1 MTSIDSSLLLGF
13 YQARTGQSS
22 LATGSSVTGKTK
34 YAPTAPWATNS
45 VAPRASALVES
56 VMQGRKFIDENAAVL
71 DLPGASTD
79 YRKLFSLFQGL
90 NALTGLAER
99 MSVRGVTD
107 AEKGKIE
114 KLFAKGLAQTVAYA
128 DSVKL
133 EDIRLTRGEAML
145 SDKTKVGVPRANYT
159 YTTATVH
166 EGNATEAVSK
176 FAGAAS
182 FTIAVKKLNTTQNI
196 TIDLSEMSGTRS
208 MSSVATF
215 INSKL
220 EAAGVTTRFQ
230 VSRTAGEPKVI
241 TTGGTKVTLP
251 ATSDK
256 FAFKVVGDSAEQVT
270 FSANA
275 ATPAVYVATTAGN
288 PDPDKDKTTDDAVY
302 ASSLVKTAAS
312 TTPGG
317 VGTKVFSNG
326 FEKTVT
332 GIKDS
337 QVGPDGSVYM
347 LAEVNGDIDGQAI
360 KGTGDIA
367 LLKYDS
373 AGQLLYTRT
382 LGAVGTV
389 KANALTVSSDG
400 KVAIAGSVTGEMQGT
415 ANGPINSGPTSSLS
429 DSFVTLY
436 DAKGDEVWTQRR
448 GALQADEATA
458 VAFSDDGATVFVGGK
473 TKSTMPGAASAS
485 GGWDGYLSGI
495 TTSATGI
502 PVTQFTQQFG
512 TAADEAVEGLVVNGS
527 QVIVAGMEDK
537 HAVLRSY
544 TVSGATVTAG
554 ATRDLGDLEGGA
566 LAGIKLDGG
575 QLYVGGST
583 RNAALAVGTPASA
596 HAGGM
601 DGFAARLSTDL
612 SSTGA
617 DALAYYGGTKDD
629 TVTGMAVANG
639 KVWLTGVAGDNL
651 PGGSTPIASK
661 DGYIVELDPFSGQA
675 SSAQRITGKDGYVT
689 PTSIAVDASGASVLD
704 AFGLPKG
711 ALQYT
716 DSAKIV
722 SATAARAGDTF
733 QIRTREGGALT
744 TVTLA
749 ADDTLET
756 LAAKIKRAGGYRAKV
771 EVISDGEFRRIKITP
786 ANDNATVEILPGKSG
801 KNMLDALGLAEG
813 VVRKTEVVN
822 GKTVA
827 ADGKGNIYGLA
838 LANDISLKDEDAIRN
853 AQLVLSKA
861 MSAIRSAYK
870 DLENAAKPPSLTSG
884 SNAGG
889 PVPAYLSNQ
898 ISNYQAALNRLGGGG

>member
-13 YQARTGQSS
+13 YQARTGQST
-22 LATGSSVTGKTK
+22 LATGSSYTGKTK

-45 VAPRASALVES
+45 GAPRASALVET
-56 VMQGRKFIDENAAVL
+56 VMQGRRFIDENAATL
-71 DLPGASTD
+71 DLPGASAD
-79 YRKLFSLFQGL
+79 YKKLFSLFQGL

-99 MSVRGVTD
+99 MGQRGVTD
-107 AEKGKIE
+107 AEKTKIE
-114 KLFAKGLAQTVAYA
+114 KLFTKGLTETVAYA
-128 DSVKL
+128 DSVKM
-133 EDIRLTRGEAML
+133 EGIRLTRGEAML

-166 EGNATEAVSK
+166 EGNSTEAVPQ

-182 FTIAVKKLNTTQNI
+182 FTISVKKLSGTQNI
-196 TIDLSEMSGTRS
+196 NIDLSEMTGTRS

-220 EAAGVTTRFQ
+220 SDAGVISRFST
-230 VSRTAGEPKVI
+230 SRTPGEPKVV
-241 TTGGTKVTLP
+241 TTGNTKVTLP

-256 FAFKVVGDSAEQVT
+256 FAFKITGDSAEAVT
-270 FSANA
+270 FSAPA

-302 ASSLVKTAAS
+302 ASSMIKTGAA

-317 VGTKVFSNG
+317 VGTRVFANG
-326 FEKTVT
+326 LAKTVT
-332 GIKDS
+332 GVKDS
-337 QVGPDGSVYM
+337 QVGADGSVYM
-347 LAEVNGDIDGQAI
+347 LAEVKGDIDGQAI
-360 KGTGDIA
+360 KGATDIA

-373 AGQLLYTRT
+373 QGQLLYTRT

-389 KANALTVSSDG
+389 KANALTVSDDG
-400 KVAIAGSVTGEMQGT
+400 KVAIAGSITGQMEGT
-415 ANGPINSGPTSSLS
+415 TNGPINSGPTSSLS

-458 VAFSDDGATVFVGGK
+458 VAFGADGTVYVGGK
-473 TKSTMPGAASAS
+473 TRSNMAGATGAA
-485 GGWDGYLSGI
+485 GGWDGYLTGI
-495 TTSATGI
+495 TTSAKGI

-512 TAADEAVEGLVVNGS
+512 TATDEAVEGLVVNGS
-527 QVIVAGMEDK
+527 QVIVAGLEDK
-537 HAVLRSY
+537 HAVLRSFD
-544 TVSGATVTAG
+544 VTGGVPVAG
-554 ATRDLGDLEGGA
+554 ATRDLGDLEGGT

-575 QLYVGGST
+575 QLYIGGSS
-583 RNAALAVGTPASA
+583 RNAALALGTPSSA

-612 SSTGA
+612 SSTSA
-617 DALAYYGGTKDD
+617 DALAYYGGSKDD

-651 PGGSTPIASK
+651 PGGSVPIASK
-661 DGYIVELDPFSGQA
+661 DGYIVELDPFSGA
-675 SSAQRITGKDGYVT
+675 ANSAQRITGKDGYVT

-704 AFGLPKG
+704 TFGLPRG
-711 ALQYT
+711 ALTFT
-716 DSAKIV
+716 DSQKIT
-722 SATAARAGDTF
+722 SATSARAGDQF
-733 QIRTREGGALT
+733 QIRTRAGGALS

-749 ADDTLET
+749 ADDTLDT
-756 LAAKIKRAGGYRAKV
+756 LAAKIKRAGGFRAKV
-771 EVISDGEFRRIKITP
+771 TVVADGEFRRIKIEP
-786 ANDNATVEILPGKSG
+786 ASDNDTVEILPGKNG
-801 KNMLDALGLAEG
+801 KNMLEALGLAEG
-813 VVRKTEVVN
+813 VVRKTEMVN
-822 GKTVA
+822 GKSVA

-838 LANDISLKDEDAIRN
+838 LANDLSLKDEDATRN

-870 DLENAAKPPSLTSG
+870 DLENAAKPASVSNPSAS
-884 SNAGG
+884 G
-889 PVPAYLSNQ
+889 PVPAYLSAQ
-898 ISNYQAALNRLGGGG
+898 ISNYTAALNRLTGGG

>member
-1 MTSIDSSLLLGF
+1 MTSIDSSVLLGF
-13 YQARTGQSS
+13 YQARTGQASS
-22 LATGSSVTGKTK
+22 LSTGSSGTGKTK
-34 YAPTAPWATNS
+34 YAPTAPWSTSS
-45 VAPRASALVES
+45 VAPRASALVET
-56 VMQGRKFIDENAAVL
+56 VMSGRRFIDENAAVL
-71 DLPGASTD
+71 DLPGASSD
-79 YRKLFSLFQGL
+79 YKKLFSLFQGL

-99 MSVRGVTD
+99 MNARGVSD
-107 AEKGKIE
+107 IE
-114 KLFAKGLAQTVAYA
+114 KAKIQKVFTKGLAETVAYA
-128 DSVKL
+128 DSVKM

-166 EGNATEAVSK
+166 EGTSTDAVDK

-220 EAAGVTTRFQ
+220 TEAGVATRFQ
-230 VSRTAGEPKVI
+230 VSRTAGEPKVV

-256 FAFKVVGDSAEQVT
+256 FAFKVVGDSSEQVT
-270 FSANA
+270 FTANA

-302 ASSLVKTAAS
+302 ASSLIKTAAS
-312 TTPGG
+312 TTAGG

-326 FEKTVT
+326 LEKTVT
-332 GIKDS
+332 GVKDS

-373 AGQLLYTRT
+373 QGQLLYTRT

-400 KVAIAGSVTGEMQGT
+400 KVAIAGSITGEMQGT
-415 ANGPINSGPTSSLS
+415 TNGPINSGPTSSLS

-458 VAFSDDGATVFVGGK
+458 VAFGDDGTVYVGGK
-473 TKSTMPGAASAS
+473 TKSNMPGAAGAN
-485 GGWDGYLSGI
+485 GGWDGYLTGI
-495 TTSATGI
+495 STSAKGL

-512 TAADEAVEGLVVNGS
+512 TTTDEAVEGLVVNGS

-537 HAVLRSY
+537 HAVLRSFDV
-544 TVSGATVTAG
+544 TGGVVTAG
-554 ATRDLGDLEGGA
+554 ATRDLGDLEGGS

-575 QLYVGGST
+575 QLYIGGST
-583 RNAALAVGTPASA
+583 RNGALSLGTPASA

-612 SSTGA
+612 SSTSA

-651 PGGSTPIASK
+651 PGTSAPIASK

-675 SSAQRITGKDGYVT
+675 NSAQRITGKDGYVT
-689 PTSIAVDASGASVLD
+689 PTTIAVDASGASVLD
-704 AFGLPKG
+704 AFGLPRG

-716 DSAKIV
+716 DSQKVV

-749 ADDTLET
+749 ASDTLET

-771 EVISDGEFRRIKITP
+771 EVISDGEYRRIKITP
-786 ANDNATVEILPGKSG
+786 ANDQSTVEILPGKNG

-813 VVRKTEVVN
+813 VVRNTEVVN

-838 LANDISLKDEDAIRN
+838 LANDISLKDEDAVRN

-870 DLENAAKPPSLTSG
+870 DLENAAKPATAQTS
-884 SNAGG
+884 SASGG
-889 PVPAYLSNQ
+889 TVPAYLQNQ
-898 ISNYQAALNRLGGGG
+898 ISNYTAALNRLSGG

>member
-1 MTSIDSSLLLGF
+1 VTSIDSSLLLGF
-13 YQARTGQSS
+13 YQARTGQTSS
-22 LATGSSVTGKTK
+22 LATGSSGTGKTK
-34 YAPTAPWATNS
+34 YAPTAPWATTS
-45 VAPRASALVES
+45 EAPRASELVKT
-56 VMQGRKFIDENAAVL
+56 VMAGRRFIDENAATL
-71 DLPGASTD
+71 DLPGASAD
-79 YRKLFSLFQGL
+79 YKKLFALFQGL

-99 MSVRGVTD
+99 MNTRGVSD
-107 AEKGKIE
+107 AEKGRIE
-114 KLFAKGLAQTVAYA
+114 KLFTKGLTETIAYA
-128 DSVKL
+128 DTADM
-133 EDIRLTRGEAML
+133 EQIRLTRGEAML
-145 SDKTKVGVPRANYT
+145 SNKTKVGTPRANYT

-166 EGNATEAVSK
+166 EGNATEAVAQ

-196 TIDLSEMSGTRS
+196 TIDLSQMSGTRS
-208 MSSVATF
+208 MSTVATF

-220 EAAGVTTRFQ
+220 SEAGVATRFQ

-241 TTGGTKVTLP
+241 TTGNTKVTLP

-270 FSANA
+270 FSAAA

-302 ASSLVKTAAS
+302 ASSLIKTGAA

-317 VGTKVFSNG
+317 VGSRVFANG
-326 FEKTVT
+326 LEKTVT
-332 GIKDS
+332 GVKDS
-337 QVGPDGSVYM
+337 QVGADGSVYM
-347 LAEVNGDIDGQAI
+347 LAEVSGDIDGQTI
-360 KGTGDIA
+360 KGTKDVA

-382 LGAVGTV
+382 LGGVDDV
-389 KANALTVSSDG
+389 KANALTISADG
-400 KVAIAGSVTGEMQGT
+400 KVAIAGSVTGVMQGT
-415 ANGPINSGPTSSLS
+415 TNGPINSGPTSSLS

-458 VAFSDDGATVFVGGK
+458 VAFGADGTVYVGGK
-473 TKSTMPGAASAS
+473 TKSNMPGADGAK
-485 GGWDGYLSGI
+485 GGWDGYLTAI
-495 TTSATGI
+495 TTSAKGVPST
-502 PVTQFTQQFG
+502 VFTKQFG
-512 TAADEAVEGLVVNGS
+512 TTTDEAVEGLVVNGN
-527 QVIVAGMEDK
+527 QVIVASNEDK
-537 HAVLRSY
+537 HAVLRSFDV
-544 TVSGATVTAG
+544 TGGVVTAG
-554 ATRDLGDLEGGA
+554 ATRDLGDLQGGS

-575 QLYVGGST
+575 QLYIGGST
-583 RNAALAVGTPASA
+583 RNAALALGTPTSA
-596 HAGGM
+596 HAGGL
-601 DGFAARLSTDL
+601 DGFAGRLSTDL
-612 SSTGA
+612 SSTAA
-617 DALAYYGGTKDD
+617 DSIAYYGGTKDE

-661 DGYIVELDPFSGQA
+661 DGYIVELNPATGQA

-704 AFGLPKG
+704 AFGLPRG

-716 DSAKIV
+716 DSQKIV
-722 SATAARAGDTF
+722 SATSARAGDTF

-771 EVISDGEFRRIKITP
+771 TVVSDGDFRRIKIEP
-786 ANDNATVEILPGKSG
+786 ASDNATVEVLPGKNG
-801 KNMLDALGLAEG
+801 KNMLDALGLTEG
-813 VVRKTEVVN
+813 VVRRTTVEN

-827 ADGKGNIYGLA
+827 ADGKGNIYGLG

-870 DLENAAKPPSLTSG
+870 DLENAAKPPSLTSN
-884 SNAGG
+884 SASG
-889 PVPAYLSNQ
+889 PVPAYLSSQ
-898 ISNYQAALNRLGGGG
+898 IANYTAALNRLTGGG